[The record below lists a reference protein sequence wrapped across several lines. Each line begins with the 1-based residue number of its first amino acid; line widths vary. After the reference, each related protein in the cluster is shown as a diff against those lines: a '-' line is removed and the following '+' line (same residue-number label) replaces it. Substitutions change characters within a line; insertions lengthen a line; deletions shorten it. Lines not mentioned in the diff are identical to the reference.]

1 MLFPSS
7 SGRRGLLR
15 AFLAG
20 LLCFVGNASAIAGDG
35 VDALLAEIER
45 DMAHLGPALGVDG
58 LSPAVRRA
66 IREVPRHA
74 FVPADQRAHAYR
86 NRPLPIGYGQT
97 ISQPLIVAA
106 MTELLQLEPG
116 QRVFEL
122 GTGSGY
128 QAAVLAALGAE
139 VYSVEIVPPLAE
151 RARAALDA
159 TGYGAAVR
167 TRTGDGYYGWE
178 EAAPFDAVIVTAAGD
193 HVPPPLLEQLKPGG
207 RMVLPIGGRYFTQ
220 QLVLVTRRADGSIET
235 RELIDVSFVALTRRK

>member
-7 SGRRGLLR
+7 SGRRDLLR

-20 LLCFVGNASAIAGDG
+20 LLWMVGNASVIAGDR
-35 VDALLAEIER
+35 VDALVAEIEHDLAR
-45 DMAHLGPALGVDG
+45 LGPVLGIDR

-66 IREVPRHA
+66 MREVPRHA
-74 FVPADQRAHAYR
+74 FVPAHQEAHAYE
-86 NRPLPIGYGQT
+86 NRPLSIGYGQT

-106 MTELLQLEPG
+106 MTELLQLKPG

-139 VYSVEIVPPLAE
+139 VYSVEIVPPLAA

-159 TGYGAAVR
+159 TGYGAAVH

-193 HVPPPLLEQLKPGG
+193 HVPPPLLQQLKPGG

-220 QLVLVTRRADGSIET
+220 QLVLVTRRADGNIET
-235 RELIDVSFVALTRRK
+235 RELMGVSFVALTRRK